1 MADSTPSQSSTPN
14 PIQQIRKRQR
24 TESSYPRRR
33 SVTACTV
40 CRGRKSKCDNK
51 RPSCSFCQSV
61 GATCVYE
68 ELRSD
73 FSNYDSASLH
83 IINRL
88 DYLERRMEER
98 FDGLAG
104 QRNNTSK
111 DTSEDT
117 TFVKPTV
124 FPTAHY
130 PAAERILEWPVF
142 EGLGLQLHGRSLAM
156 IHQDN
161 YQFPSNSGA
170 SPLDSRSHD
179 QVTSSA
185 SGDIFKDAL
194 PSSLVIES
202 AIKDFLANVH
212 TKNPI
217 LDPAT
222 LAEAAEDCIQNGVG
236 NSVQAALVLIACA
249 LGIISAPYRPSTFD
263 KYSPA
268 SPDKVGASRQLGESC
283 FARCRTILSNQ
294 PLSLLSTQCHF
305 FCGVYEMYSIRPV
318 AAWLQFSQASL
329 QLKLHIQSRSF
340 SPNEFQTDEGRLL
353 QRLYWSCMQSECEL
367 ANELRVTS
375 SGLEDLPFPYAFP
388 HPPESSNSPAE
399 LDDKS
404 SGNRSKLNSWMFY
417 LSETSLRRIG
427 NEIIYNLYG
436 QSPTEWMRDI
446 VTTQRQA
453 EQLDQK
459 VTAWVNN
466 LPKALQVE
474 EPIFESTNELGLH
487 VRTRFLTSQA
497 WIFQPCLYFMIHAPQ
512 TELLKHR
519 KDIEPLALTCLEAS
533 MGLIN
538 DATHHHR
545 HHGTW
550 YTARIAFGA
559 ALCLLAA
566 ARVNSIAMP
575 PGWKASVQQA
585 MHVLSRWSGES
596 RNLQVSL
603 EILRAEWD
611 AVSE

>member
-1 MADSTPSQSSTPN
+1 MPDSTSQSSTPN
-14 PIQQIRKRQR
+14 PVQQIRKRQR

-51 RPSCSFCQSV
+51 RPSCSFCLGV

-98 FDGLAG
+98 FDGLAS
-104 QRNNTSK
+104 QRT
-111 DTSEDT
+111 DMPEE
-117 TFVKPTV
+117 TFVKPSV
-124 FPTAHY
+124 FPTAQY
-130 PAAERILEWPVF
+130 PAAEGTLEWPVF
-142 EGLGLQLHGRSLAM
+142 EGLGLQLHGRSLAL

-161 YQFPSNSGA
+161 HQFPSNSGVL
-170 SPLDSRSHD
+170 PVDSRGNG
-179 QVTSSA
+179 QVSSSA
-185 SGDIFKDAL
+185 GVDIFKDAL

-222 LAEAAEDCIQNGVG
+222 LAEAAEDCIKNGIG

-249 LGIISAPYRPSTFD
+249 LGIISSPYTPSTFD
-263 KYSPA
+263 KYSPV
-268 SPDKVGASRQLGESC
+268 SPDKVGTSRQLGESC

-388 HPPESSNSPAE
+388 HPPESSTSPTE
-399 LDDKS
+399 LDDES
-404 SGNRSKLNSWMFY
+404 PGNRSQLNSWMYY

-427 NEIIYNLYG
+427 NEIIWNLYD
-436 QSPTEWMRDI
+436 QSPTAWMRDI
-446 VTTQRQA
+446 VTTQRRA

-459 VTAWVNN
+459 ITAWVSN
-466 LPKALQVE
+466 LPKALRVE

-487 VRTRFLTSQA
+487 VRSRYLTSQA
-497 WIFQPCLYFMIHAPQ
+497 WIFQPFLYFMIHAPQ
-512 TELLKHR
+512 TEILKHR
-519 KDIEPLALTCLEAS
+519 KDIEPLAFTCLEAS
-533 MGLIN
+533 MGMIN

-585 MHVLSRWSGES
+585 MHVLSRWSAES

>member
-1 MADSTPSQSSTPN
+1 MTDSTPSQSSTPN
-14 PIQQIRKRQR
+14 PVQQIRKRQR

-51 RPSCSFCQSV
+51 RPSCSFCLSV

-98 FDGLAG
+98 FDGLAN
-104 QRNNTSK
+104 QRN
-111 DTSEDT
+111 DMPED
-117 TFVKPTV
+117 TFVKPSV
-124 FPTAHY
+124 FPTAQY
-130 PAAERILEWPVF
+130 PAAEGILEWPVF
-142 EGLGLQLHGRSLAM
+142 EGLGLQLHGRSLAL

-161 YQFPSNSGA
+161 HHFPCNPGA
-170 SPLDSRSHD
+170 SPIDSRSQG
-179 QVTSSA
+179 QVQGSA
-185 SGDIFKDAL
+185 GVDIFKDAL

-217 LDPAT
+217 LDPTA
-222 LAEAAEDCIQNGVG
+222 LAEAAEDCIKNGIG
-236 NSVQAALVLIACA
+236 DSVQAALV
-249 LGIISAPYRPSTFD
+249 
-263 KYSPA
+263 
-268 SPDKVGASRQLGESC
+268 
-283 FARCRTILSNQ
+283 
-294 PLSLLSTQCHF
+294 
-305 FCGVYEMYSIRPV
+305 
-318 AAWLQFSQASL
+318 
-329 QLKLHIQSRSF
+329 SRSF

-388 HPPESSNSPAE
+388 HPPESSTSPAE
-399 LDDKS
+399 LDDKTP
-404 SGNRSKLNSWMFY
+404 GNRSQLNSWMYY

-427 NEIIYNLYG
+427 NEIIWTLYG
-436 QSPTEWMRDI
+436 QSPTAWMRDI

-487 VRTRFLTSQA
+487 VRSRYLTSQA
-497 WIFQPCLYFMIHAPQ
+497 WIFQPFLYFMIHAPQ
-512 TELLKHR
+512 TELIKHR
-519 KDIEPLALTCLEAS
+519 KDIEPLAFTCLEAS
-533 MGLIN
+533 MGMIN

-585 MHVLSRWSGES
+585 MHVLSRWSAES